1 MPPGAIAIMSQAP
14 SNVVKTL
21 PKRAFRIVLFGM
33 PDAGKSSLLGALAQA
48 AQAQEQVLSGKLIDR
63 SHGLMELQRRLYE
76 DRPRETLEEVV
87 PFPIVL
93 EPFPTK
99 DGQLA
104 GPVTEAV
111 LFDCDGRVANE
122 LLARKDALTGDL
134 GRRALAQAVLNA
146 DTLVLC
152 VDVSAESA
160 QLKRDFGQF
169 ARFLRVLERSRGQ
182 RTEIGGLPVYLVLTK
197 CDLLAEADDS
207 TVRWMDRI
215 EERKRTVHQKF
226 QEFLAQQA
234 TREQMP
240 FGKINLNVWAT
251 AVRRPALVD
260 APAKA
265 KEPYGVAEL
274 FRQCFD
280 SARGFRERRRQ
291 ATQRL
296 GLALGLL
303 SVLVAFMTLLALF
316 FLATQRET
324 EITRFEK
331 EIRSFRAVHSE
342 TPADRLKEPRDLTVK
357 ELKHFQQNP
366 LFHKMPDELKDYV
379 LDHLQEL
386 EAYDRFVRKFE
397 DYRKKENLPTSPRDA
412 QTDAELAKMA
422 LALELYPVPEAYKT
436 KWEGTDAG
444 RRERDW
450 PAEIEVMQKQVK
462 VAVEKFDKLIELA
475 KKIPETDSIKGRQA
489 LVVDINALLGNFP
502 VLNNKPEQRVP
513 GSRVTYGDILRFDRV
528 NRVHAKWKDERENL
542 KNMGLKIN

>member
-1 MPPGAIAIMSQAP
+1 MSQAP
-14 SNVVKTL
+14 SNVVTAL
-21 PKRAFRIVLFGM
+21 PKQAFRVVLFGM
-33 PDAGKSSLLGALAQA
+33 PDTGKSSLLGALAQA
-48 AQAQEQVLSGKLIDR
+48 AQSQEQVLSGKLIDR

-93 EPFPTK
+93 EPFAPK

-104 GPVTEAV
+104 GPVIEAV

-122 LLARKDALTGDL
+122 LLARKDALTGGL
-134 GRRALAQAVLNA
+134 SRRALAQAVLNA
-146 DTLVLC
+146 DTLTLC

-160 QLKRDFGQF
+160 QLKREFGQF
-169 ARFLRVLERSRGQ
+169 ARFLRVLEHSRGQ
-182 RTEIGGLPVYLVLTK
+182 RTEVGGLPVYLVLTK
-197 CDLLAEADDS
+197 CDLLAEATDS
-207 TVRWMDRI
+207 TARWMDRI

-260 APAKA
+260 APAKP

-296 GLALGLL
+296 GLALGVLG
-303 SVLVAFMTLLALF
+303 VLVAFMTLLALF

-324 EITRFEK
+324 EISRFEK
-331 EIRSFRAVHSE
+331 EIRGFRAVHNE
-342 TPADRLKEPRDLTVK
+342 TPADRLKEPRQIVK
-357 ELKHFQQNP
+357 DLKHFQANP
-366 LFHKMPDELKDYV
+366 LFQRMPDELKDYV

-386 EAYDRFVRKFE
+386 AAYDRFVRKFE

-412 QTDAELAKMA
+412 QTDAELDKMA
-422 LALELYPVPEAYKT
+422 LALEHCPVPDAYKT
-436 KWEGTDAG
+436 KWEGTDAM
-444 RRERDW
+444 RREHDW

-462 VAVEKFDKLIELA
+462 VAVDKFDKLIELA
-475 KKIPETDSIKGRQA
+475 KKIPETDSIKGRQT
-489 LVVDINALLGNFP
+489 LVLEINALLDNFP
-502 VLNNKPEQRVP
+502 IVNNKPEQRVP

-528 NRVHAKWKDERENL
+528 ARKHAEWKDEREKLRNT
-542 KNMGLKIN
+542 GLKIN